1 MLLPSPIASG
11 HGLPTS
17 SESIGSSW
25 SMPVTVMVTG
35 SPSGSATPTMETS
48 TNLWF
53 GGHSR
58 RGSAT
63 AAVQSGDPKL
73 GVVVVVDDVVVVVD
87 GRVLVVVLLEV
98 VVVVVDGVVVVVV
111 GVVVVLVVVVVVVVV
126 VVDVVVVVV
135 GGWVVVVV
143 LDGGVVVVDG

>member
-1 MLLPSPIASG
+1 MLLPTPAASG

-17 SESIGSSW
+17 SESMGSSW
-25 SMPVTVMVTG
+25 SMPVTVMVTA

-73 GVVVVVDDVVVVVD
+73 GGAGAVVVVVDDVVVVVG

-98 VVVVVDGVVVVVV
+98 VEVVVDGRVVVLADVLVVLLLDV
-111 GVVVVLVVVVVVVVV
+111 VVVVLVVV
-126 VVDVVVVVV
+126 
-135 GGWVVVVV
+135 
-143 LDGGVVVVDG
+143 DG

>member
-25 SMPVTVMVTG
+25 SMLVTVMVTG

-73 GVVVVVDDVVVVVD
+73 GGAGAVVVVVDDVVFGVVVGGGVVVVD
-87 GRVLVVVLLEV
+87 GGVGVLVVVV
-98 VVVVVDGVVVVVV
+98 VGVVVVVV
-111 GVVVVLVVVVVVVVV
+111 GVVVVVDVLVVG
-126 VVDVVVVVV
+126 

-143 LDGGVVVVDG
+143 VDGGAVVVDG

>member
-1 MLLPSPIASG
+1 MLLPSPIESG

-73 GVVVVVDDVVVVVD
+73 GGAGAVVVVVDDVVVVV
-87 GRVLVVVLLEV
+87 VVVVVVLLVVVGWV
-98 VVVVVDGVVVVVV
+98 VVVVVDGS
-111 GVVVVLVVVVVVVVV
+111 
-126 VVDVVVVVV
+126 
-135 GGWVVVVV
+135 
-143 LDGGVVVVDG
+143 VVVVDG

>member
-1 MLLPSPIASG
+1 MLLPTPTASG

-17 SESIGSSW
+17 SESMGSSW
-25 SMPVTVMVTG
+25 SMPVTVMVTA
-35 SPSGSATPTMETS
+35 SPSGSATPTIETS

-58 RGSAT
+58 CGSAA

-73 GVVVVVDDVVVVVD
+73 GSAGAVVVVVDVGGGGGAVGVVVV
-87 GRVLVVVLLEV
+87 G
-98 VVVVVDGVVVVVV
+98 GVVV
-111 GVVVVLVVVVVVVVV
+111 GVVGVGGVVVVVV

-135 GGWVVVVV
+135 VGVVVVV
-143 LDGGVVVVDG
+143 VVVVGVVVVDG